1 MTTKNSTI
9 LSAADS
15 VALDDLAHDVE
26 LLRII
31 EDQIGRLG
39 SLKKTLRGAIK
50 ARLGGH
56 EFGTV
61 NGVPVVHSW
70 TDSRIIVVIDW
81 LRERYPEQA
90 QDCEDIRPVQKFEL
104 LPAA

>member
-1 MTTKNSTI
+1 MSTKNSTTM
-9 LSAADS
+9 SAAGA

-26 LLRII
+26 LLRIV
-31 EDQIGRLG
+31 EDQLGRLN
-39 SLKKTLRGAIK
+39 SLKRSLRG
-50 ARLGGH
+50 RLKSRLEGH

-61 NGVPVVHSW
+61 NGLPVVRSW

-90 QDCEDIRPVQKFEL
+90 EACEDIRPVQKFEL

>member
-1 MTTKNSTI
+1 MTTKNSTV

-15 VALDDLAHDVE
+15 IALDDLAHAVE
-26 LLRII
+26 HLRIL
-31 EDQIGRLG
+31 EDQIGRLN
-39 SLKKTLRGAIK
+39 SLKKSLRGVIK
-50 ARLGGH
+50 TRLGGH

-61 NGVPVVHSW
+61 NGLPVVRSW

-90 QDCEDIRPVQKFEL
+90 EACEDIRPVQKFEL

>member
-1 MTTKNSTI
+1 MPTQNDTSATAENS
-9 LSAADS
+9 
-15 VALDDLAHDVE
+15 VE
-26 LLRII
+26 LDAMRHYVKHLRIV
-31 EDQIGRLG
+31 EDELARLTSIKKSLRGLIKTRLG
-39 SLKKTLRGAIK
+39 DR
-50 ARLGGH
+50 

-61 NGVPVVHSW
+61 NGLPVVRSW

-90 QDCEDIRPVQKFEL
+90 EACEDIRPVRKFEL